1 MTTPTLRALGHARL
15 WVGSGGEEPVT
26 VSERQV
32 RRMKMSADRARSL
45 KRMAVFGASLM
56 LAVGAAAGCG
66 SGGGSSAGGSKGG
79 PVGYAAPFLTDPFQA
94 VLQSQT
100 MHLLKSRGVK
110 TLSPTNA
117 NNDPGRQATDVRN
130 LVTGGAK
137 GLILLPVDPQAIIP
151 TVTYANAKKIPIVT
165 IDKAPEGGKVA
176 MIVRA
181 NNVLMGELACKYL
194 GRTLKGTGKV
204 LELQGDLADINGRD
218 RTDGFEKCM
227 RQNYP
232 GIQVIAKPTKWKTA
246 NAANAAQTVLTANQD
261 LKGIYMESDSVML
274 SAVLNVLKRAGK
286 DAKLGEPGHINLVSI
301 DGTPLAL
308 AKIRSGELDA
318 AVSQPLNLYAKYGV
332 EYLTRALKGETF
344 KPGPTDHHS
353 TVVKFQGNLMDLLP
367 SPLVTK
373 KSVDDPQL
381 WGNQAK

>member
-1 MTTPTLRALGHARL
+1 MQMNHATT
-15 WVGSGGEEPVT
+15 
-26 VSERQV
+26 
-32 RRMKMSADRARSL
+32 RSL
-45 KRMAVFGASLM
+45 TRIAAVGASLV
-56 LAVGAAAGCG
+56 LAGGAAAGCG
-66 SGGGSSAGGSKGG
+66 SSNGGGASTGGG

-94 VLQSQT
+94 VLEDQT
-100 MHLLKSRGVK
+100 MHLLKDRGIK
-110 TLSPTNA
+110 TLAPTNA

-151 TVTYANAKKIPIVT
+151 SVTYANAKKIPIVT

-181 NNVLMGELACKYL
+181 NNVLMGQLACKYL
-194 GRTLKGTGKV
+194 GGQLNGQGKV

-232 GIQVIAKPTKWKTA
+232 GIQVIAKPTKWQAA

-274 SAVLNVLKRAGK
+274 SGVLNVLKRAGK
-286 DAKLGEPGHINLVSI
+286 DAKVGEPGHIHLVSI

-332 EYLTRALKGETF
+332 EYLSRAEKGETF
-344 KPGPTDHHS
+344 KPGPTDHDS
-353 TVVKFQGNLMDLLP
+353 TITRFQGNLMDLLP
-367 SPLVTK
+367 SPIVTK
-373 KSVDDPQL
+373 KNVDDQQL